1 MKKLLIANRGEIA
14 IRIARTAAEMGI
26 ATVAVFAEDD
36 ATSLHTRRTDE
47 AVALKGSGAR
57 AYLDIAQIVGVARA
71 SGCDAVHPGY
81 GFLSENAAFAQDC
94 ADAGVTFVGPAPATL
109 ALFGDK
115 TAALGLASRLDI
127 PTLPGSRGRTSLE
140 EADAFMASL
149 GDGGAVMLKAL
160 AGGGGRGM
168 RPVSRR
174 ADLAEAFERC
184 ASEAKAAFGDGGLY
198 AEQLFP
204 RARHVEVQILGEGTG
219 AVVHLWDR
227 ECSLQRQRQKL
238 VEIAPAVG
246 VDDAVRSAL
255 RAAAVKMAYAAG
267 YKGLGTIE
275 FLVNENEGEP
285 RFAFIEANPRL
296 QVEHTVTEQVTGLD
310 LVRLQLEI
318 AGGATLASLG
328 LGQQSAV
335 PAAYGV
341 SIQARVN
348 LETMTADGQ
357 VRPTGGVLETYEP
370 PSGAGVRVDGF
381 GYAGYRTSVRYDSLL
396 AKVIV
401 HADSLQTAAAKSR
414 RALGEFHLTG
424 TASNIPFLQALMH
437 RLEAGETAIHTR
449 YVEQHIGELTA
460 EAAAEAEA
468 AAKAAVAAAAEAPA
482 AADDL
487 VLTEPVATPAVEV
500 AIAAAAE
507 VAAATIAEPEA
518 EIAIGAAP
526 EPVAEPAAEVAIAP
540 ALEPVAEAAAEAAP
554 EPAPERP
561 VAPELQRR
569 AGAKIDAIDPLAVLA
584 HGKSN
589 AGPVTVAAPAPQAAV
604 LADIVGPEGT
614 TALRAP
620 LQGTIVSLA
629 AQPGDAVRAG
639 QPVAIMESM
648 KMEHVI
654 VAHISGYVREFTVEA
669 GDTVFEDHPLAFLEE
684 ADIGE
689 AGAGEAEE
697 VDLDYIR
704 PDLAL
709 VLERHA
715 KTLDAARPDA
725 VARRR
730 KTGQRTTRENV
741 DDLLDPGSFVEY
753 GALTVAARRRR
764 HSLEELI
771 DQTPADGLVM
781 GLGRVNGALVGEEA
795 ARCAVMAYDY
805 TVLAGTQGAYN
816 HAKMDRV
823 IELAERWML
832 PTVFFCE
839 GGGGRPGDTEGGGGG
854 GTRGFE
860 TWGKMSA
867 LAPTVGITSGR
878 CFAGNASVLGCCDVI
893 IATKGSN
900 IGMGGPA
907 MIEGGGLGVFRPEDI
922 GPVEV
927 QEPNGVIDILVE
939 DEAAAVAVTKQYLSY
954 FQGPVQGWSCADQRQ
969 LRRVIPE
976 NRLRVYDIR
985 ELIQTLADE
994 GSVLEIRPKF
1004 GTTMITALIR
1014 IEGRPMGVIANNP
1027 KVLGGAIDSDGSDK
1041 AARFMQICEAYDV
1054 PILSLSDTPG
1064 MMVGPEIEKTA
1075 LVRHCSR
1082 LFIIGANLTVPLLS
1096 VFLRKSYGLGAL
1108 AMTGG
1113 SYQKS
1118 AFAVAWP
1125 TGEFGGMGLEG
1136 SVKLGYRNELAAI
1149 ADPAERRAKFDQMV
1163 AQAYESGKA
1172 LNRATSFFI
1181 DDVIDPADTRR
1192 WIMGA
1197 LNSLPPTP
1205 KRTGKKLRWIDAW

>member
-14 IRIARTAAEMGI
+14 IRIARTAAEMEI

-36 ATSLHTRRTDE
+36 AASLHVRRADGAMT
-47 AVALKGSGAR
+47 LKGTGAA
-57 AYLDIAQIVGVARA
+57 AYLDIAQIVAIA
-71 SGCDAVHPGY
+71 EATGCEAVHPGY
-81 GFLSENAAFAQDC
+81 GFLSENAAFASAC
-94 ADAGVTFVGPAPATL
+94 ADAGLIFVGPSPATL

-115 TAALGLASRLDI
+115 TSALGLAGELGI
-127 PTLPGSRGRTSLE
+127 PTLPGTRGATTLE
-140 EADAFMASL
+140 AAEAFLASL

-168 RPVSRR
+168 RPVVER
-174 ADLAEAFERC
+174 AALADAFERC
-184 ASEAKAAFGDGGLY
+184 ASEAKSAFGDGALY
-198 AEQLFP
+198 AEQFFP
-204 RARHVEVQILGEGTG
+204 KARHVEVQIVGDGTG

-238 VEIAPAVG
+238 VEIAPAIG
-246 VDDAVRSAL
+246 VDEAVRSAL
-255 RAAAVKMAYAAG
+255 QAAAVKMGQAAAY
-267 YKGLGTIE
+267 KSLGTIE
-275 FLVNENEGEP
+275 FLVNETSSGP

-296 QVEHTVTEQVTGLD
+296 QVEHTVTEEVTGLD

-318 AGGATLASLG
+318 AGGASLADLALG
-328 LGQQSAV
+328 DQAAV
-335 PAAYGV
+335 PGPRGV
-341 SIQARVN
+341 AIQARVN

-357 VRPTGGVLETYEP
+357 ARPAGGVLTAYEP
-370 PSGAGVRVDGF
+370 PSGPGVRVDGF
-381 GYAGYRTSVRYDSLL
+381 GYGGYRTSARYDSLL
-396 AKVIV
+396 AKAIV
-401 HADSLQTAAAKSR
+401 HAPDLRSAAAKTT
-414 RALGEFHLTG
+414 RALGEFRLTG
-424 TASNIPFLQALMH
+424 VSSNIPFLQALTR
-437 RLEAGETAIHTR
+437 RLAIGEAGVHTR
-449 YVEQHIGELTA
+449 YVEEHIAELMA
-460 EAAAEAEA
+460 D
-468 AAKAAVAAAAEAPA
+468 VAAQSATAGGAE
-482 AADDL
+482 
-487 VLTEPVATPAVEV
+487 T
-500 AIAAAAE
+500 
-507 VAAATIAEPEA
+507 
-518 EIAIGAAP
+518 G
-526 EPVAEPAAEVAIAP
+526 
-540 ALEPVAEAAAEAAP
+540 
-554 EPAPERP
+554 
-561 VAPELQRR
+561 RR
-569 AGAKIDAIDPLAVLA
+569 AGAKIDAVDPLAVLA
-584 HGKSN
+584 HGKSG
-589 AGPVTVAAPAPQAAV
+589 AAVAPVAVAAPELVAAD
-604 LADIVGPEGT
+604 DIIGPDGT
-614 TALRAP
+614 TPLRAP
-620 LQGTIVSLA
+620 LQGTIVSLSIEPG
-629 AQPGDAVRAG
+629 QPVRAG

-654 VAHISGYVREFTVEA
+654 AAHVSGYLREFTVSA
-669 GDTVFEDHPLAFLEE
+669 GDTVFEDHPLAFIEE
-684 ADIGE
+684 AEIGE
-689 AGAGEAEE
+689 GGAGDAEE
-697 VDLDYIR
+697 IDLDFIR
-704 PDLAL
+704 PDLAA
-709 VLERHA
+709 VLERQA
-715 KTLDAARPDA
+715 RTLDAARPDA

-764 HSLEELI
+764 NTLEELI
-771 DQTPADGLVM
+771 AQTPADGLVM
-781 GLGRVNGALVGEEA
+781 GLGRVNGALVGEDA

-816 HAKMDRV
+816 HHKMDRV
-823 IELAERWML
+823 IELAERWRL

-860 TWGKMSA
+860 MWGKMSA
-867 LAPTVGITSGR
+867 VAPTVGITSGR
-878 CFAGNASVLGCCDVI
+878 CFAGNASILGCCDVI

-907 MIEGGGLGVFRPEDI
+907 MIEGGGLGVYRPEDI

-927 QEPNGVIDILVE
+927 QEPSGVIDILVE
-939 DEAAAVAVTKQYLSY
+939 DEAAAVATTKQYLSY
-954 FQGPVQGWSCADQRQ
+954 FQGPVRDWTCADQRQ
-969 LRRVIPE
+969 LRRIIPE

-985 ELIQTLADE
+985 ELIRTLADE
-994 GSVLEIRPKF
+994 ASFLEIRPKF
-1004 GTTMITALIR
+1004 GATMVTGLLR

-1041 AARFMQICEAYDV
+1041 AARFMQICEAYDL

-1113 SYQKS
+1113 SYQAS

-1149 ADPAERRAKFDQMV
+1149 ADPNERRAKFDQMV
-1163 AQAYESGKA
+1163 AAAYEAGKA

-1192 WIMGA
+1192 WISGG
-1197 LNSLPPTP
+1197 LKSLPPVP
-1205 KRTGKKLRWIDAW
+1205 KRTEKKLRWIDAW